1 MGASPRWTVAQND
14 AQPRK
19 GLSKAVRP
27 LQGRISLDAF
37 LSVGFTHG
45 YSKCSPYGEQSQN
58 PSHASAAESR
68 AFPSFHQMSG
78 GVVSYS
84 HNGEH
89 RIETPIRNVNA
100 AIHDK

>member
-1 MGASPRWTVAQND
+1 MMPNPSAD
-14 AQPRK
+14 

-27 LQGRISLDAF
+27 LQGRTSLDASQ
-37 LSVGFTHG
+37 SVGFIPRLRD
-45 YSKCSPYGEQSQN
+45 YSKCSPCGEQSQN
-58 PSHASAAESR
+58 PSHTSAAESR

-78 GVVSYS
+78 GVVGYS